1 LSSAPTLG
9 TTAVVHALPSHDIA
23 NDWSVPAL
31 LYVPT
36 ATHEVGDVQD
46 TDTRMATEDA
56 TDGVVR
62 TVHEVPSQAI
72 AKASK
77 LVLSAEAPTAT
88 HEVVEIQE
96 TE

>member
-1 LSSAPTLG
+1 M
-9 TTAVVHALPSHDIA
+9 
-23 NDWSVPAL
+23 

-62 TVHEVPSQAI
+62 IVHVAPSQAI
-72 AKASK
+72 AKASR
-77 LVLSAEAPTAT
+77 LVLSDEPPTAT
-88 HEVVEIQE
+88 HEVVEMQE
-96 TE
+96 TEERSLLSLPTFGLGTTAADST